1 MNKIWLRYEQSRRV
15 QQRFA
20 CGNSE
25 FRWNSEGAL
34 YVALYVAL

>member
-1 MNKIWLRYEQSRRV
+1 MSSVWLPREQLRRL
-15 QQRFA
+15 QPRFA

-34 YVALYVAL
+34 YVAL